1 MAPTVRVQIDAV
13 EPIGGLVVSASG
25 VPLTGLTNIKLRVR
39 RTSDDLALDWADQSF
54 KAPAGATT
62 LLLALSEVDATYQP
76 GLYQLDTAPHTGG
89 FHLDEIVNKTAGD
102 CYQFEIVQDG
112 APQTAGNVPQ
122 LGEIRET
129 GWGDWS
135 VTEQTQIR
143 GALGIVG
150 AQATPAGGGEL
161 QDLQAAVDALNDVSS
176 AEVQAAAAA
185 ALVAAGYTSARA
197 AMIELSKKMLINRLE
212 LADGTTGN
220 WVLYDDDDN
229 SVLLT
234 FDVTDKNDAV
244 IVQPSRA
251 PSRRS
256 RGT

>member
-1 MAPTVRVQIDAV
+1 MAPTVRVAIDAV
-13 EPIGGLVVSASG
+13 EPIGGVVLSAAG
-25 VPLTGLTNIKLRVR
+25 APLTGLTNIKARVR
-39 RTSDDLALDWADQSF
+39 RTSDGWFLDWDDNVF
-54 KAPAGATT
+54 KAPAIAAQ
-62 LLLALSEVDATYQP
+62 LLLPLAELDATYQP
-76 GLYQLDTAPHTGG
+76 GFYHLDTAPHTGG
-89 FHLDEIVNKTAGD
+89 FHLDVIVNKVAGD
-102 CYQFEIVQDG
+102 CYQFEVIQDG

-135 VTEQTQIR
+135 AVEQQQLR

-150 AQATPAGGGEL
+150 TQATPAGGGQL
-161 QDLQAAVDALNDVSS
+161 QALQAAVAALNDVSS

-197 AMIELSKKMLINRLE
+197 AMIELSKKMLVNRLE
-212 LADGTTGN
+212 LADGDAAN
-220 WVLYDDDDN
+220 WVLYDDDDTTP
-229 SVLLT
+229 LLT
-234 FDVTDKNDAV
+234 FDVTDKLGGI
-244 IVQPSRA
+244 IVQPGRA